1 MNEMCKLLVLRVESQ
16 TGIQVD
22 ECLQWN
28 MVQYL

>member
-1 MNEMCKLLVLRVESQ
+1 MCKLLVLGVESQ

-28 MVQYL
+28 MVQYLQI